1 MVSLVSRTNQKQPE
15 GATWTNYSSD
25 KLSVDELLELKAN
38 IELAARAAIRE
49 RNKPKLIASN
59 PAEAAP
65 TKTIDLQSEAR
76 AWMAARR
83 ESRMPP
89 AFPVEGPLAS
99 LPVRNWELNRNA
111 LAYRSGRIRIA
122 LSLN

>member
-1 MVSLVSRTNQKQPE
+1 VDDVQL
-15 GATWTNYSSD
+15 D

-38 IELAARAAIRE
+38 IELAVRAAIRE

-65 TKTIDLQSEAR
+65 AKTIDLQSEAR

-83 ESRMPP
+83 K
-89 AFPVEGPLAS
+89 
-99 LPVRNWELNRNA
+99 
-111 LAYRSGRIRIA
+111 
-122 LSLN
+122 